1 MKDKNNWRKKIYLQ
15 IEPRQYSGQ
24 ISLYN
29 IVLTAVI
36 AAGTLPLVVRETWPW
51 FRAIEIIAAFAFSA
65 DYILRWVTADYK
77 LAQPGREPFRRY
89 PFMILSV
96 IDLAAAISYL
106 LLAFVPA
113 LAQHR
118 WLMILRVSGV
128 LKLLR
133 YLSSKTLA
141 RNVLVRQK
149 KQLMAVVYIALEYI
163 FVTALIVF
171 NAEPETFNDFFAAI
185 YWATVSLTTVG
196 YGDIYPV
203 SAIGQVITM
212 VSSFFGIA
220 IIAMPAGIITAGIMQ
235 ELSEKKT

>member
-77 LAQPGREPFRRY
+77 LAKPGREPFRRY

-128 LKLLR
+128 LKLLPLTGVTLPFVSYGGTSLISSLCLIGFIQGVGSVNEDHLAGEAR
-133 YLSSKTLA
+133 LRVLSG
-141 RNVLVRQK
+141 R
-149 KQLMAVVYIALEYI
+149 
-163 FVTALIVF
+163 
-171 NAEPETFNDFFAAI
+171 
-185 YWATVSLTTVG
+185 
-196 YGDIYPV
+196 
-203 SAIGQVITM
+203 
-212 VSSFFGIA
+212 
-220 IIAMPAGIITAGIMQ
+220 
-235 ELSEKKT
+235 